1 MTLLEQLLHILS
13 TGQEMIPAC
22 NAIDARAQD
31 FVVNDE
37 LLLFIL
43 KTLAQ
48 CTRPLH
54 SLLEMP
60 DVFSL
65 CGIEQCIAHT
75 NRSTVLPLAAADT
88 TAPRRGS
95 SRGLWTVVA
104 DVIRRATVP

>member
-1 MTLLEQLLHILS
+1 
-13 TGQEMIPAC
+13 MIPAI

-43 KTLAQ
+43 KIFAQ

-54 SLLEMP
+54 SLLKMH

-65 CGIEQCIAHT
+65 CGIEQCVAPAD
-75 NRSTVLPLAAADT
+75 RSAVLPRAAADT
-88 TAPRRGS
+88 FAPRQGS
-95 SRGLWTVVA
+95 SCGLWTIVA
-104 DVIRRATVP
+104 DVISRATVP